1 MNKLKIA
8 LFCDNEGLRV
18 GLPVLRDHL
27 VAVVVAA
34 PIALPSDFPG
44 NVVVLNQKK
53 SSDIN
58 FSSFLK
64 SFEALNI
71 DVIVCCSYAMKI
83 PYEVTSCARIDAV
96 NIHGGLLPE
105 CRGANIL
112 NWVLINDLSKSG
124 STMHILSEGFDQ
136 GDIIFRDEISISDT
150 DDAISLRSKLSP
162 LASDQIRRALEYWE
176 KGLQVP
182 RYKQDESKAK
192 YLNRRRPED
201 GLFDWSFSD
210 RQIFNLIRALVHPW
224 PGARFIDA
232 NGQLTI
238 LDSYMTMAEVQ
249 SLRATQSNID

>member
-1 MNKLKIA
+1 MSNLRIA
-8 LFCDNEGLRV
+8 LFCDNDGLKV
-18 GLPVLRDHL
+18 GLSVLADHL

-34 PIALPSDFPG
+34 PITLPSDFPK
-44 NVVVLNQKK
+44 NVVVLNQKR
-53 SSDIN
+53 SSDVD
-58 FSSFLK
+58 FHSFLN
-64 SFEALNI
+64 SFETLNI

-112 NWVLINDLSKSG
+112 NWVLIEDHAKTG

-136 GDIIFRDEISISDT
+136 GDIVFRDEVYISDT

-162 LASDQIRRALEYWE
+162 LAVEQIRRALEFWA

-182 RYKQDESKAK
+182 RYEQDAGKASYYK
-192 YLNRRRPED
+192 RRQPED
-201 GLFDWSFSD
+201 GIFDWSFSD

-232 NGQLTI
+232 HGQLTI
-238 LDSYMTMAEVQ
+238 LDSYMTIGEVQ
-249 SLRATQSNID
+249 SLRATQSNVD

>member
-1 MNKLKIA
+1 
-8 LFCDNEGLRV
+8 V

-34 PIALPSDFPG
+34 PIALPSDFPR
-44 NVVVLNQKK
+44 NVVVLNQKR
-53 SSDIN
+53 SSDID
-58 FSSFLK
+58 FPSFFK
-64 SFEALNI
+64 SFEALSI

-112 NWVLINDLSKSG
+112 NWVLINDHSKTG
-124 STMHILSEGFDQ
+124 STMHILSEEFDQ

-176 KGLQVP
+176 KGRQVP
-182 RYKQDESKAK
+182 RYKQNESKAA
-192 YLNRRRPED
+192 YYNRRRPDD

-224 PGARFIDA
+224 PGARFIDT

-238 LDSYMTMAEVQ
+238 LDSYMTMAEVH
-249 SLRATQSNID
+249 SLRTTHSKIDL